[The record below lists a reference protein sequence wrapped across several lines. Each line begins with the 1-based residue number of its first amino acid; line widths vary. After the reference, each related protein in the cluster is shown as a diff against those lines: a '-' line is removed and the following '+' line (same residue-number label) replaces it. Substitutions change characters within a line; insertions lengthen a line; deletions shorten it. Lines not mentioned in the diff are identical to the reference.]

1 VEEYRKGRSGCRTD
15 TAAEAT
21 PISKMRTN
29 CPAYPMEKGEKGG
42 ENSAFVGGLLQKASC
57 KHYHS

>member
-42 ENSAFVGGLLQKASC
+42 ENSAFVGGLLPFDS
-57 KHYHS
+57 